1 MSNQFFD
8 SLYNGYTGEYQLTAS
23 LYRHGLDALRPPADM
38 GIDVVSLNLK
48 QRLEDP
54 TVDAETFLF
63 QVKTVMTEVGEDETN
78 PGAFQTVCFKLSER
92 ELDLL
97 AHGHDRALFCYVYNT
112 KADALT
118 DVLETPFM
126 CFWIDGDRLRAL
138 REAGAFAK
146 LDGDRKF
153 TLTCQ
158 LRKPAHENGHW
169 YALVVDARGNK
180 LEHGS
185 VSQVGYLGTIGGY
198 LTSSDDADHY
208 SVGGYLDYARKN
220 QV

>member
-8 SLYNGYTGEYQLTAS
+8 SLYNGYTGEYQLMAS

-54 TVDAETFLF
+54 TVAAETFLF
-63 QVKTVMTEVGEDETN
+63 QVKTAMTEVGEVETN
-78 PGAFQTVCFKLSER
+78 SGAIRTVYFKLSER

-97 AHGHDRALFCYVYNT
+97 AHGHDRVLFCYVYNT
-112 KADALT
+112 KTDALT

-126 CFWIDGDRLRAL
+126 CFWIDGERLAAL
-138 REAGAFAK
+138 REAGAFTKRDGETK
-146 LDGDRKF
+146 L
-153 TLTCQ
+153 TLSCQ
-158 LRKPAHENGHW
+158 LRKPAHEYGHW
-169 YALVVDARGNK
+169 YALVVDADGK
-180 LEHGS
+180 ALEHES

-198 LTSSDDADHY
+198 YTSSDEADHY
-208 SVGGYLDYARKN
+208 SVGGYLDYARKR
-220 QV
+220 